1 MLGTSAVVTLMIN
14 PPATIDRIVLQED
27 QSQVYV
33 EAVHHDWVHTY
44 RDRNQ
49 SAFSLHAY

>member
-33 EAVHHDWVHTY
+33 EI
-44 RDRNQ
+44 
-49 SAFSLHAY
+49 SLHSACMHIEDLLVFTS